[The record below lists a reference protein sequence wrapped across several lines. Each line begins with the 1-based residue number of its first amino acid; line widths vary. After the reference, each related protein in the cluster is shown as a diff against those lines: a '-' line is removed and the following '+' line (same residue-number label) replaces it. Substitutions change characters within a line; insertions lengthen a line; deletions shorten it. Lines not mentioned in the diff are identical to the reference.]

1 MSSRKHHDYMEK
13 LDNCYKLVLQS
24 SAKGGIRAV
33 DLEEKMGVHKTTV
46 HKYLT
51 SLELMGKVYSDRGY
65 WKAKTEEEQRIKP
78 LEKEIEIVL
87 PIPKNEVHRLALLE
101 NLARDWENNCS
112 EDEDNPARILL
123 EKLNEARTITIRG
136 KNVDDLDLEKI
147 ATLIEKASENSSK
160 FNLKG
165 ILRKLKF

>member
-1 MSSRKHHDYMEK
+1 
-13 LDNCYKLVLQS
+13 
-24 SAKGGIRAV
+24 
-33 DLEEKMGVHKTTV
+33 
-46 HKYLT
+46 
-51 SLELMGKVYSDRGY
+51 MGKVYSDRGY
-65 WKAKTEEEQRIKP
+65 WKAKTEEEQTIKP